1 MTRTPD
7 PVVAGD
13 PGLPHPTVA
22 VLGLGR
28 AGRDL
33 VHLLRGADVPVALAW
48 RRGRGPG
55 RIADVDTVSGALPA
69 RIPADVVLLAIPD
82 GAIPSLGRRL
92 AEGSHLSEDTA
103 VLHISGALPAAAL
116 TEAGLTV
123 PCGAMHPLQTLL
135 GDGRPR
141 RPFSWVLEGDEPALL
156 RGRQLVRAME
166 CEHVALEGVHRGRY
180 HAAATMVSNH
190 LVALARVAERQ
201 MGRAGI
207 PADRLPALF
216 MPLMAAAVENIG
228 RVGTA
233 EALTGPVVRG
243 DVATVAAHLDVLAD
257 TPADLHWYR
266 VASAALLP
274 IARERGIDDAS
285 LQNLRA
291 LLDPP
296 EGCRRPDDD

>member
-1 MTRTPD
+1 MTGRPE
-7 PVVAGD
+7 PREAGC
-13 PGLPHPTVA
+13 GGGTLPSVA

-33 VHLLRGADVPVALAW
+33 VHLLRGASVPVTLAW
-48 RRGRGPG
+48 RRGGGPG
-55 RIADVDTVSGALPA
+55 RIADVDTVSGDLPA
-69 RIPADVVLLAIPD
+69 RIPADVVLLATPD

-92 AEGSHLSEDTA
+92 AGGSCLGGDTA

-116 TEAGLTV
+116 AEAGLTV

-156 RGRQLVRAME
+156 RGRQLVRAMG
-166 CEHVALEGVHRGRY
+166 CDHVTLEGVHRGRY

-243 DVATVAAHLDVLAD
+243 DLATVAEHLAVLAD
-257 TPADLHWYR
+257 TPADLDWYR
-266 VASAALLP
+266 AASAALLP
-274 IARERGIDDAS
+274 VARERGIDDGS
-285 LQNLRA
+285 LEKLRV
-291 LLDPP
+291 LLNPP